1 MNWEASL
8 NENIFQLFS
17 VLYKKWKISTGKKI
31 ITPNIECFRFLIFQK
46 PLILAYFALQFIN
59 CIGCAHKFVIYFIF
73 IEKWLKIF
81 KMKTLFI
88 FLFLSSL
95 VVICLT
101 VEQNSK
107 RNQQSYSNKKN
118 AKKRLQADAPL
129 PAKKKCTYDVF
140 N

>member
-1 MNWEASL
+1 
-8 NENIFQLFS
+8 
-17 VLYKKWKISTGKKI
+17 
-31 ITPNIECFRFLIFQK
+31 
-46 PLILAYFALQFIN
+46 
-59 CIGCAHKFVIYFIF
+59 
-73 IEKWLKIF
+73 
-81 KMKTLFI
+81 MKTLFI